1 MTINLSSATVVQNLH
16 DARVVWIMPATRHGN
31 VDISLSCLAA
41 DLYMEACKGRI
52 IRVMHFRIEQWR
64 AWAPGLESADDWR
77 RWRDAPLCLSAAA
90 EQPLPQ
96 QGATQT
102 VAAQPS
108 AAQPD
113 VSFLPAMQRRRLSHL
128 ARMAFQV
135 AWPLADAHGEQLP
148 LVFVSRH
155 GETPRTLAII
165 KDLANDEALSPTQF
179 SLSVHNAVIG
189 LWSIMRGDTSEMT
202 ALAGE
207 NDGLEHGVLEAC
219 TLLGEGAPAVLLV
232 VAEEQP
238 PALYEPYIEDVPFSY
253 AVALLLTPG
262 DDWRLQLRNVDG
274 PAAEWPHALNLLR
287 ALVGEQ
293 HLLQHHWKSRQWTW
307 SRNKA

>member
-1 MTINLSSATVVQNLH
+1 MAT
-16 DARVVWIMPATRHGN
+16 P
-31 VDISLSCLAA
+31 DIPLSCLAA

-52 IRVMHFRIEQWR
+52 VRVMHFRIEQWR

-77 RWRDAPLCLSAAA
+77 QWCSAPARLPVATEQSA
-90 EQPLPQ
+90 Q
-96 QGATQT
+96 QG
-102 VAAQPS
+102 

-128 ARMAFQV
+128 ARMAFHV
-135 AWPLADAHGEQLP
+135 AWPLADAHGEPLP

-165 KDLANDEALSPTQF
+165 NDLANDEALSPTQF
-179 SLSVHNAVIG
+179 SLSVHNAIIG

-207 NDGLEHGVLEAC
+207 NDGLEQGILEAC
-219 TLLGEGAPAVLLV
+219 ALLGEGAPAVLLV
-232 VAEEQP
+232 VAEELP
-238 PALYEPYIEDVPFSY
+238 PALYAPYISDVPFSH
-253 AVALLLTPG
+253 AVALLLTAG
-262 DDWRLQLRNVDG
+262 DDWQLQLGNIDG
-274 PAAEWPHALNLLR
+274 PAAEWPHVLNLLR
-287 ALVGEQ
+287 ALCGEQ
-293 HLLQHHWKSRQWTW
+293 DLLQHHWKSRQWSW